1 MNLDHVKRFV
11 YIVNS
16 GSLTSASQKL
26 GVPKS
31 SLSRQ
36 MNLLE
41 QELHTKLMI
50 RGNRQLELTEAG
62 ALLFNQSQD
71 LILGL
76 DEVEDNI
83 AHLITQPSGTL
94 RVQTPS
100 EFMSDEI
107 AQLAVEFA
115 QIYPKIQLCLNQ
127 YTGAIP
133 SPDDMD
139 ITIVNHDFQLAFN
152 DLIARPLMSIP
163 QSLYCS
169 PHCAQGASEID
180 FESLPKQQLITQP
193 GEQYW
198 YFREQ
203 NNRLSIPVNGRLILN
218 SPEMR
223 IIAAIRGMGITKLP
237 DYLVQHAVKHGSLIK
252 VSTSMPVWAETVT
265 LLYKH
270 RQPPRKVQV
279 FIEFVQNFIGRMQS
293 RL

>member
-11 YIVNS
+11 YVVNA
-16 GSLTSASQKL
+16 GSLTSAARKL

-41 QELHTKLMI
+41 QELSTKLMI
-50 RGNRQLELTEAG
+50 RGSRQLELTEAG
-62 ALLFNQSQD
+62 ELLFNQAQD

-115 QIYPKIQLCLNQ
+115 QNYPKIQLCLNQ
-127 YTGAIP
+127 YPGAVP
-133 SPDDMD
+133 SPGDMD

-169 PHCAQGASEID
+169 PHCAQGTPNIEFDALSQ
-180 FESLPKQQLITQP
+180 KQLITQP

-223 IIAAIRGMGITKLP
+223 IIAAIRGMGIAKLP

-252 VSTSMPVWAETVT
+252 VRTSLPVWAETVT

-270 RQPPRKVQV
+270 RQPPRKIQV